1 MKVFRVIAWL
11 MHVGALVLVLLMMQR
26 ARADRPVTDHGG
38 GGGVVLVADGFSTSK
53 EGR

>member
-26 ARADRPVTDHGG
+26 ARAERQVTDSGG
-38 GGGVVLVADGFSTSK
+38 TGVVLVADGFSTSK
-53 EGR
+53 VGR